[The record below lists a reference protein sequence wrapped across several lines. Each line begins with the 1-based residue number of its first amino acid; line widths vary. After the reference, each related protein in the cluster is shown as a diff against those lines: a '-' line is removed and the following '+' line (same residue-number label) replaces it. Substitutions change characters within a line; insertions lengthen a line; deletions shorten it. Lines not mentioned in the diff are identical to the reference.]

1 VRAGSRGQYAS
12 AHARDRRTHPA
23 SAAPRINSVRKLIAM
38 GSLVVALAACAP
50 GGGNSPS
57 PYGGGTAP
65 AATTVPQ
72 AAPASTPLP
81 LGSAMTDPYGYG
93 Y

>member
-1 VRAGSRGQYAS
+1 MTDVRR
-12 AHARDRRTHPA
+12 
-23 SAAPRINSVRKLIAM
+23 LIAM
-38 GSLVVALAACAP
+38 GVLLAALTACAP

-65 AATTVPQ
+65 ATTAPKAVPV
-72 AAPASTPLP
+72 SSPLP
-81 LGSAMTDPYGYG
+81 SGNPDVDNYGG